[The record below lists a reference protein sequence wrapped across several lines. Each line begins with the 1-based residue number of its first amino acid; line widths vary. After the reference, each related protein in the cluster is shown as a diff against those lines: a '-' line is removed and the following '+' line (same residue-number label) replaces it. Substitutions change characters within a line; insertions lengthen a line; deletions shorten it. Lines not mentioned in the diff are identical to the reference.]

1 VINYIAACNDS
12 CVGVDATK
20 LRFVKI
26 SEKGWIDSSMEEGY
40 WAADE
45 LRQDDSSW
53 NITIPKS
60 LKSGAYV
67 LRTEIIAL
75 HQAHLAVGNGTDSP
89 VGAEFYPQCISLKVA
104 GNGTRAVEG
113 GVDARKLYRGLRI
126 GVCMR
131 GGSMGIMLFRGRG
144 FGRGCRG
151 YEVLCTRNVNDLSK
165 NWGERLFCI
174 LYVFSGKT
182 C

>member
-12 CVGVDATK
+12 CVGVDSTK

-26 SEKGWIDSSMEEGY
+26 SEKGWIDSSMAEGY

-60 LKSGAYV
+60 LKSGEYV
-67 LRTEIIAL
+67 LRTEVVAL
-75 HQAHLAVGNGTDSP
+75 HQAHLAVGNGTNSP

-113 GVDARKLYRGLRI
+113 GVDARKLYRGDEK
-126 GVCMR
+126 
-131 GGSMGIMLFRGRG
+131 GIAYRSLH
-144 FGRGCRG
+144 
-151 YEVLCTRNVNDLSK
+151 
-165 NWGERLFCI
+165 ERREHGD
-174 LYVFSGKT
+174 YVIPGPRVWDGA
-182 C
+182 